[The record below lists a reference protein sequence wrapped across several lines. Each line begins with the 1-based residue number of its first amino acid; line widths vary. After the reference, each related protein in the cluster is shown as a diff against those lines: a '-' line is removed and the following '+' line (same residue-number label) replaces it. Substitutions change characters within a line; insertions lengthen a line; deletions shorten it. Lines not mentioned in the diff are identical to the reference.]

1 MKEFIFQVTGPDNV
15 QTQSINGEGFVFEV
29 HLTAKN
35 KKIQANNSY
44 RKLFDDLW
52 FTNWARLRNTA
63 CLQMHYFS

>member
-29 HLTAKN
+29 HVTAKN

-52 FTNWARLRNTA
+52 FTN
-63 CLQMHYFS
+63 